1 MQPSLDR
8 LLRASLVHF
17 TPYKPGTSVDEV
29 RRRFGFERPVKL
41 SQNEN
46 PLGTSP
52 RALAALR
59 AIESLGDYVEDD
71 HAVLRARLGRPY
83 GLGPESVVLGHGS
96 NELLALAFLAFVD
109 PGDQVVMGV
118 PTFSLFRKDAQVAG
132 AEALEVPL
140 REGVHDLDAMLRAVT
155 PRTKLV
161 FVCDPNNPTGTRVER
176 DALFAFA
183 AALPPDVL
191 LVLDQAY
198 REFMDA
204 EGVEGVDVVRRR
216 PATLVLRTASKIYG
230 LAAVRFGY
238 GYSSPAVVSWL
249 DRVRLPFNV
258 ARPAA
263 VAVSAALED
272 REFIARSVA
281 NNERGKAQLAA
292 AFARLGLHAYPSAAN
307 FIAVEVPCEADAAY
321 AALLERGVI
330 VRSGDGL
337 GMPRRLRVSIGTRE
351 ENAAFIAALEELLPQ
366 WRPRAARVGSSP
378 AS

>member
-1 MQPSLDR
+1 MQPSLDS
-8 LLRASLVHF
+8 LLRVSLRTF
-17 TPYKPGTSVDEV
+17 AAYKPGTSVDEV

-59 AIESLGDYVEDD
+59 SIETLADYVEDD
-71 HAVLRARLGRPY
+71 HLTLRQRLARPY
-83 GLGPESVVLGHGS
+83 GLDVDNVVLGHGS
-96 NELLALAFLAFVD
+96 NELLALAFSVFVD
-109 PGDQVVMGV
+109 PGDEVVIAD
-118 PTFSLFRKDAQVAG
+118 PTFSLFRKDAQVAA
-132 AEALEVPL
+132 AEPVAVPL
-140 REGVHDLDAMLRAVT
+140 RAGVHDLDAMLRAVT

-183 AALPPDVL
+183 AALPSGVL

-198 REFMDA
+198 REFMDP
-204 EGVEGVDVVRRR
+204 GGTDGVDVLRRR

-238 GYSSPAVVSWL
+238 GYSSPEIIAWL
-249 DRVRLPFNV
+249 NRVRLPFNV

-263 VAVSAALED
+263 AAVLAALDDEA
-272 REFIARSVA
+272 FIARSLDTNV
-281 NNERGKAQLAA
+281 RGKAQLMA
-292 AFARLGLHAYPSAAN
+292 AFERLGLHAYPSAAN
-307 FIAVEVPCEADAAY
+307 FVAVEVPCAADVAY
-321 AALLERGVI
+321 GALLERGVI

-337 GMPRRLRVSIGTRE
+337 GMPRRLRVSIGTEE
-351 ENAAFIAALEELLPQ
+351 ENAAFVAALEALLPE
-366 WRPRAARVGSSP
+366 WCGLAVEAGSK
-378 AS
+378 